1 MYVQVPRGSI
11 VTASK
16 AFAPQKSPNL
26 CLKRRRSN
34 PDTPTLDRIVCA
46 SKLFR
51 GSYGDPVL
59 EGRRPGGSV
68 SAIMGQGS
76 QAYLSLPPS
85 CGGVSY
91 SKAKQH
97 GSHYSSG
104 IREEEWDGKGTDES
118 RGNCHSALAIESVLR

>member
-34 PDTPTLDRIVCA
+34 PDQPTLVRPFAQAAVC
-46 SKLFR
+46 S
-51 GSYGDPVL
+51 SYGDPVL

-68 SAIMGQGS
+68 SAIM
-76 QAYLSLPPS
+76 
-85 CGGVSY
+85 
-91 SKAKQH
+91 
-97 GSHYSSG
+97 
-104 IREEEWDGKGTDES
+104 
-118 RGNCHSALAIESVLR
+118 

>member
-34 PDTPTLDRIVCA
+34 PDKPTLDRIVCA
-46 SKLFR
+46 SKLFS

-68 SAIMGQGS
+68 SAIMRQGS

-91 SKAKQH
+91 SKQ
-97 GSHYSSG
+97 SSTAHITAQDSVRKNG
-104 IREEEWDGKGTDES
+104 MAREPTRVEEIVTS
-118 RGNCHSALAIESVLR
+118 P